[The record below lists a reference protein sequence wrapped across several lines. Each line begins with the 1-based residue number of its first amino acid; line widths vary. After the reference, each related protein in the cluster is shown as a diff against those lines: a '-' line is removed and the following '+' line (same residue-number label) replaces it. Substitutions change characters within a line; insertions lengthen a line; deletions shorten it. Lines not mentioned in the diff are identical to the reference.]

1 MAVFSCQGLLLP
13 PAVCLL
19 PACREFQLSTEPAT
33 KFRVRSR
40 ERREMHFAR
49 AEYLSFLWAVPAL
62 GIFLFWTLRSRRRR
76 LERFVSPPLVPQ
88 LTEEFSRRKAFLRT
102 LLLLGFFTFGILALA
117 RPQWG
122 AKLETVRR
130 HGVDII
136 VGLDTSYSMN
146 TEDVAPNRLAKA
158 KSEIRTLLEKMK
170 GDRIGIVTFA
180 GSALIECPLT
190 LDYGAASLFLDVA
203 NTEIIPDPGTSLAA
217 AIETATSAF
226 IAKERKYKV
235 LILLTDGEDLEG
247 QVDSAADKAK
257 DAGVIIY
264 AVGIGTPVGRPIPV
278 RDQKGDIVEY
288 RKDPNGQVIISSLDE
303 RSLAE
308 ITTRTG
314 GRYFRATT
322 SENEMD
328 ALYDEISK
336 LEKKEL
342 ESRLYQN
349 FEDQFQ
355 YPLALALLCLAA
367 ETWISERRKPGR
379 SWLQKAQRW
388 KSRELESGH
397 SNAT

>member
-1 MAVFSCQGLLLP
+1 
-13 PAVCLL
+13 
-19 PACREFQLSTEPAT
+19 
-33 KFRVRSR
+33 
-40 ERREMHFAR
+40 MHFGR
-49 AEYLSFLWAVPAL
+49 AEYLNFLWAVPVL
-62 GIFLFWTLRSRRRR
+62 GAFLFWRLHARRKR
-76 LERFVSPPLVPQ
+76 LERFISPALAPQ
-88 LTEEFSRRKAFLRT
+88 LTQEFSRRKAFLRI

-130 HGVDII
+130 HGVDIV
-136 VGLDTSYSMN
+136 VGLDTSFSMN

-158 KSEIRTLLEKMK
+158 KSEIRTLLDELK

-180 GSALIECPLT
+180 GSAVVECPLT

-203 NTEIIPDPGTSLAA
+203 NTEIVPDPGTSLAA

-226 IAKERKYKV
+226 IAKEQKYKA
-235 LILLTDGEDLEG
+235 LILFTDGEDLEG

-264 AVGIGTPVGRPIPV
+264 AVGIGTPQGRPIPI
-278 RDQKGDIVEY
+278 RDQKGDVVEY
-288 RKDPNGQVIISSLDE
+288 RKDPNGQVVISSLDE

-308 ITTRTG
+308 IATRTG

-328 ALYDEISK
+328 ALYDDISK

-355 YPLALALLCLAA
+355 YPLALALLCLVGEACL
-367 ETWISERRKPGR
+367 SERRKPGQ
-379 SWLQKAQRW
+379 SWFQKVQRW
-388 KSRELESGH
+388 RIQQPEAGDQ
-397 SNAT
+397 N

>member
-1 MAVFSCQGLLLP
+1 
-13 PAVCLL
+13 
-19 PACREFQLSTEPAT
+19 
-33 KFRVRSR
+33 
-40 ERREMHFAR
+40 MHFAR
-49 AEYLSFLWAVPAL
+49 AEYLNFLWAVPIL
-62 GIFLFWTLRSRRRR
+62 GIFLFWMLRSRRRR
-76 LERFVSPPLVPQ
+76 LERFVSPALVPQ
-88 LTEEFSRRKAFLRT
+88 LTEEFGRWKASLRVVF
-102 LLLLGFFTFGILALA
+102 LLGFFTFGILALA

-158 KSEIRTLLEKMK
+158 KSEIRTLFEKLQ

-180 GSALIECPLT
+180 GSAVTECPLT
-190 LDYGAASLFLDVA
+190 LDYGAASLFLDVT

-235 LILLTDGEDLEG
+235 LILFTDGEDLEG

-264 AVGIGTPVGRPIPV
+264 AVGIGTSQGRPIPV

-288 RKDPNGQVIISSLDE
+288 RKDPSGQVVISSLDE

-308 ITTRTG
+308 IATRTG

-328 ALYDEISK
+328 ALYDDISK

-355 YPLALALLCLAA
+355 YPLALALFCLAA
-367 ETWISERRKPGR
+367 GTWISERRKPGR
-379 SWLQKAQRW
+379 GWLQKAQRW
-388 KSRELESGH
+388 RSQETKAGSR
-397 SNAT
+397 NAA